1 MLLFYIFILIWIYR
15 FQVNPED
22 EFVNAII
29 DSFPKQATTVGT
41 YTEQDLKNRFEQLYK
56 IGRKTA
62 SIDENGGTL
71 GAYFW
76 SYVKSLF
83 LVDMPQQY
91 GNLDAIDVNNT
102 DNYEVRIDLSTEYI
116 RVGHNYADT

>member
-1 MLLFYIFILIWIYR
+1 M
-15 FQVNPED
+15 NPED
-22 EFVNAII
+22 SFVNAII
-29 DSFPKQATTVGT
+29 SSFPQQATSVGT
-41 YTEQDLKNRFEQLYK
+41 YTEQDLKNRFEHLYR

-83 LVDMPQQY
+83 LVDMPKQY
-91 GNLDAIDVNNT
+91 TVQDAIDVNNV
-102 DNYEVRIDLSTEYI
+102 DNYEVS
-116 RVGHNYADT
+116 